1 MEKALAEG
9 MDKELLIERKLH
21 CFDQSTVLLKIFLS
35 LLLRDICKDGP
46 PGCASALVVPNQIS
60 IALVAPVVR

>member
-21 CFDQSTVLLKIFLS
+21 CFDQSTVLLKIFFVFVVKRYLQGWAPG
-35 LLLRDICKDGP
+35 LCIC
-46 PGCASALVVPNQIS
+46 IS
-60 IALVAPVVR
+60 YS